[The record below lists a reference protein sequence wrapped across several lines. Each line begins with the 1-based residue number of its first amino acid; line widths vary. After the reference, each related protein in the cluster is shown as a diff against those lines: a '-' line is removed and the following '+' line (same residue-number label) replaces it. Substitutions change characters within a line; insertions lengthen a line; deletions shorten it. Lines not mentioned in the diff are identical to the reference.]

1 MLLPYA
7 RQASRNS
14 SLQLPAKLVVL
25 LLLALLDGGACFLV
39 PLFPLK
45 RSRPP
50 LQRFWLWWQA
60 GTPRRLLPPKVTE
73 AGAAPAPPDWP
84 EL

>member
-1 MLLPYA
+1 MMLLPYA

-14 SLQLPAKLVVL
+14 SLQLLLKLVQL
-25 LLLALLDGGACFLV
+25 LLTLLDGGACFLV
-39 PLFPLK
+39 PFLPLK

-50 LQRFWLWWQA
+50 LQRFWLCWQA
-60 GTPRRLLPPKVTE
+60 GGRLPPGVPE
-73 AGAAPAPPDWP
+73 AAPAPLGWP